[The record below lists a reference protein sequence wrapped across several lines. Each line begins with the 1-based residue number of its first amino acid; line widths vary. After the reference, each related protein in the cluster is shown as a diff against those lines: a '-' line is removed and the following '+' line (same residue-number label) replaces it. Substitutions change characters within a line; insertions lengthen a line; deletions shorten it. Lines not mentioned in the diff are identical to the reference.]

1 MWLLQTLRVG
11 FRALHKEAER
21 RTGPK
26 MVDSTI
32 LKITPVIAFVK
43 TVRSTSA
50 MVLAPYRLT
59 VNTYISMVGR
69 VSTHGFRL
77 RESGRNVTCR
87 RQSLNT
93 PGCMATWMFHGGA
106 RFAG

>member
-1 MWLLQTLRVG
+1 MLVRALRSVVQKTINIPRRRKDVQKKALLWLLQTMRVG

-26 MVDSTI
+26 MADSTS
-32 LKITPVIAFVK
+32 LKITAVIAFVK

-50 MVLAPYRLT
+50 MVLAPYSLT

-69 VSTHGFRL
+69 TSTHGFRL
-77 RESGRNVTCR
+77 RETG
-87 RQSLNT
+87 
-93 PGCMATWMFHGGA
+93 
-106 RFAG
+106 